1 MESDVRAKNEKLNKI
16 AKIVFKVLY
25 QLLIIICVLLILI
38 IFFQKLS
45 DNNKTIFGYRIFRV
59 ITGSMEPEYEVG
71 TVVISKEVKASDIKV
86 GDDIVYLGKYGEY
99 NGRIIMHQVIA
110 IDEKDNGELNFHA
123 AGLYNT
129 SIEDPQISESQIYGV
144 VRFQSSILTLL
155 YKLATSIY
163 SAFIIITILVLNV
176 FVSFRFSGKPLK
188 KLQEVIDANEEDDE
202 ENEDEEYD
210 EEDDDEEDDDDE
222 DDDEDDIDNEDAW

>member
-210 EEDDDEEDDDDE
+210 DEEDDEE
-222 DDDEDDIDNEDAW
+222 DDDEDDIDNEEDDEDAW